1 MFKCGNEP
9 EQITRTSYKINHL
22 LAHSIKLYLNGKI
35 MKQAISMFVEECC
48 SNSIQLKAK
57 KLQLSNGTVT
67 QCTECI

>member
-1 MFKCGNEP
+1 MFKHGNES

-22 LAHSIKLYLNGKI
+22 LAHNIKLYLNGKI
-35 MKQAISMFVEECC
+35 MKQAISMFVEKCC

-67 QCTECI
+67 QRTECI